1 MPLTHSHWP
10 PSPQRDA
17 GATTIGG
24 ALVDA
29 ARRWPDKLAL
39 VEGVRS
45 PAARQWTFNELLG
58 DATTVAR
65 TLLAHFQPGDR
76 VAIFSGNRPEWVLV
90 QFGAALAGVTLVT
103 VNPAYGR
110 SELLYVLKQS
120 RAHGVIV
127 EHDGGRDLLGL
138 VQVVASQLPELHTVL
153 PADPAVLL
161 DPCKRDVSLPVVR
174 HTDPAQIQYTSGTTG
189 VPKGAVLAHH
199 SLALNGRLYAEAIG
213 ASAEDVWINPMPLFH
228 TAGCGLVTLGALQ
241 RGGTHVLPPRFDAAM
256 MLDLFAEHRGT
267 IILSVPTM
275 LIRMLEAQS
284 QAPRDVSSWRLATLG
299 GAPVPTALVR
309 RAETVFGVSVGIGFG
324 QTEASPYITH
334 TQPDDPHPEWFTT
347 IGRALPGVEVRIV
360 DPETGVV
367 APLNTVGEIHTRS
380 DCVMLGY
387 FDDHAATQK
396 AITPDGWLRT
406 GDLGAM
412 DEHGYL
418 RIEGRLRDMII
429 RGGEN
434 IYPREVEEVLHTHPA
449 VSNVAVVGVPDPEY
463 GEIVAAF
470 VQPRPGEQPT
480 PSDLA
485 DHCRQHLARFKI
497 PAVWRLVNDFPQTGS
512 GKIQKFALRE
522 SYAAGAEHAVAK
534 DGVST

>member
-1 MPLTHSHWP
+1 MSLTQSHWP

-17 GATTIGG
+17 EATTIGG

-39 VEGVRS
+39 VEGVPS

-58 DATTVAR
+58 DATTVAG

-90 QFGAALAGVTLVT
+90 QFGAALAGVTVVT

-127 EHDGGRDLLGL
+127 EHDDGRDLPGL

-161 DPCKRDVSLPVVR
+161 DPSERDVSLPVVR

-189 VPKGAVLAHH
+189 FPKGAVLAHH

-241 RGGTHVLPPRFDAAM
+241 SGGTHVLPPRFDAAM

-267 IILSVPTM
+267 ILLSVPTM

-299 GAPVPTALVR
+299 GAPVPTELVR

-347 IGRALPGVEVRIV
+347 IGRALPGVEVRVV

-387 FDDHAATQK
+387 FDDQAATQK

-470 VQPRPGEQPT
+470 VQPRPGEHPT

-485 DHCRQHLARFKI
+485 DHCRQHLARFKV

-522 SYAAGAEHAVAK
+522 SYAAGAEHAVVK